1 MATELTIPED
11 ITPRDFYQS
20 LLANLFSARGP
31 NATLKGFDTSVRA
44 VVSGDGGGTWTIR
57 LRDGAFSVARGP
69 EANPFVTLHQTREDW
84 QVTITKGVGKLLAR
98 LGDISSNTDAAAA
111 LSQAASGFK
120 MPSITFG
127 PEKLKRLS
135 TTKGSFHF
143 DITGAEGG
151 RTIRLSVVF
160 NETEKPSFAVTIK
173 AEDYRAMS
181 AGTLPP
187 QQAFMQGKI
196 QISGDVP
203 FAMQLGMQFLQ
214 P

>member
-1 MATELTIPED
+1 MAIDFVIPED
-11 ITPRDFYQS
+11 ITPRDFYQT
-20 LLANLFSARGP
+20 LLVNLFAARGA
-31 NATLKGFDTSVRA
+31 NASLKGFDTSVRV

-57 LRDGAFSVARGP
+57 LRDGVFSVARGP
-69 EANPFVTLHQTREDW
+69 EANPFVTLSQTREDW

-98 LGDISSNTDAAAA
+98 LGEVSSTTDAAAA
-111 LSQAASGFK
+111 LSQAAGGFK
-120 MPSITFG
+120 MPAISFG
-127 PEKLKRLS
+127 AEKLKRLS

-143 DITGAEGG
+143 DITGADDG
-151 RTIRLSVVF
+151 RTIRLSAAF
-160 NETEKPSFAVTIK
+160 NETEKPNFVVSIK

-196 QISGDVP
+196 QLSGDVP